1 MIDILLVARNHLLT
15 ALRERITLF
24 WFLVFPVFLLV
35 ILAVVFG
42 QIGQEG
48 EISFEVSLVN
58 LDPGSSDSYSAMLES
73 VFDGLAQPEEPGQE
87 PLFQLL
93 KPGDGE
99 DPNAFLQSEILAV
112 RRGRRAALI
121 VISEG
126 LTRRIESRLTPGGPS
141 TPDNSGTGSLKIYFS
156 EGNAASGM
164 AVSIIDQ
171 VLAGADQEILAR
183 GGRFDRADAIPQT
196 TTWIGTETGETT
208 AYIDFLLPGIVLM
221 GFFMNGLFGVPGAIL
236 FSRDQGVL
244 RRYWVTP
251 LTVPRFLAGMS
262 IGHLA
267 LCALQFAI
275 LFVVGRF
282 AFGASVSFAAPGTIL
297 YMLLAIAT
305 FMAFG
310 FLIAS
315 VSKTASSGMAIANI
329 LNMPMMFLSGI
340 FFPITGLPVFIRAI
354 VYVNPMSYL
363 ADGLRASTGVESASF
378 PVLLTIAV
386 PLGWIALSAAVA
398 AWRLRWDVSQ

>member
-24 WFLVFPVFLLV
+24 WFLVFPVFLFV
-35 ILAVVFG
+35 MLALVFG

-48 EISFEVSLVN
+48 EISFEISLLN
-58 LDPGSSDSYSAMLES
+58 LDQGDTNSFSVMIES
-73 VFDGLAQPEEPGQE
+73 LFDRLARPAEPEQE
-87 PLFQLL
+87 PLFQLR
-93 KPGDGE
+93 KPSDGE
-99 DPNAFLQSEILAV
+99 DPDAFLDTEILAV

-126 LTRRIESRLTPGGPS
+126 LTRRIEGLLAPGGPS
-141 TPDNSGTGSLKIYFS
+141 TPDGSSAGSLEIYFS
-156 EGNAASGM
+156 EGNATSGM

-171 VLAGADQEILAR
+171 VLASVDQEILAR
-183 GGRFDRADAIPQT
+183 AGRFDRASAIPQT
-196 TTWIGTETGETT
+196 TTWIGTETGET

-251 LTVPRFLAGMS
+251 LTVPRFLAGLS

-267 LCALQFAI
+267 LCVIQFAI

-282 AFGASVSFAAPGTIL
+282 AFGASVSFAAPWTIL

-315 VSKTASSGMAIANI
+315 VSKTANSGMAIANI
-329 LNMPMMFLSGI
+329 LNMPMMFLSGL
-340 FFPITGLPVFIRAI
+340 FFPIAGLPVFIRAI
-354 VYVNPMSYL
+354 VYVNPVSYL
-363 ADGLRASTGVESASF
+363 ADGLRSSTGVDSAAF

-386 PLGWIALSAAVA
+386 PLGWIALSSAVA
-398 AWRLRWDVSQ
+398 AWRLRWDVAP